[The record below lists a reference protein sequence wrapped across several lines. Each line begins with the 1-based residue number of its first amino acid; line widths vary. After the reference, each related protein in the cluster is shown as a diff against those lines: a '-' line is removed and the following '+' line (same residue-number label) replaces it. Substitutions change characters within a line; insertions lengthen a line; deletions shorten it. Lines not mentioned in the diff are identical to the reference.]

1 MIYQLTNL
9 FKKEV
14 YILQL
19 NVKQIEVDPV
29 KQVNLSPQPR
39 LRTYKRQEH
48 WFVAITLIY
57 TLGLAL
63 WTINSAIKVN
73 TAQHELQAVQAQIS
87 AYQLKNQNLQQE
99 IDQNLSFDHLNQVA
113 HQDHLKLHPN
123 NIKTIK

>member
-73 TAQHELQAVQAQIS
+73 TAQHELQAVQAHIS
-87 AYQLKNQNLQQE
+87 AYQLKN
-99 IDQNLSFDHLNQVA
+99 
-113 HQDHLKLHPN
+113 
-123 NIKTIK
+123 

>member
-1 MIYQLTNL
+1 M
-9 FKKEV
+9 
-14 YILQL
+14 QL
-19 NVKQIEVDPV
+19 NVKQIEVCSIE
-29 KQVNLSPQPR
+29 QTNLKPQLR
-39 LRTYKRQEH
+39 LKTYKRQEH
-48 WFVAITLIY
+48 WLVAIALIY

-87 AYQLKNQNLQQE
+87 AYRLKNQNLQQE
-99 IDQNLSFDHLNQVA
+99 IDQDLSFDHLNQVA

>member
-19 NVKQIEVDPV
+19 NVKQIEVDTV
-29 KQVNLSPQPR
+29 KQVNSKSQPHFK
-39 LRTYKRQEH
+39 TYKRQEH
-48 WFVAITLIY
+48 WFMAITLIY

-63 WTINSAIKVN
+63 WTINSTIRVN
-73 TAQHELQAVQAQIS
+73 TAQHQLQITQAQIN
-87 AYQLKNQNLQQE
+87 AYRLKNQNLQQE

-123 NIKTIK
+123 NVKPIK